1 MDKQG
6 RVLKW
11 RMRSSQKSD
20 RELVLIAV
28 RSNGKVFGFTSDELR
43 ADRDRASCR
52 AHLVPSIAICVFRT
66 QEQRKGQP
74 VSVRARLCACVCV
87 RACVCVCVCVC
98 LCVCVFVY
106 VMCACLCVCVCVCVC
121 VCLCVRA

>member
-6 RVLKW
+6 VVLKYAANAL
-11 RMRSSQKSD
+11 KSD
-20 RELVLIAV
+20 RELVLMAV
-28 RSNGKVFGFTSDELR
+28 RCSNGKALGFASDELR

-74 VSVRARLCACVCV
+74 VSVRARLCVCVCV
-87 RACVCVCVCVC
+87 RV
-98 LCVCVFVY
+98 
-106 VMCACLCVCVCVCVC
+106 CVCVCVCVC
-121 VCLCVRA
+121 VFVCLCM